1 MRRQTTTLP
10 PPLSTLH
17 PSTRLHS
24 APSPSPSAAARHTSS
39 HSSTLH
45 LPSPAS
51 PRQVWFCAA
60 ACAFVAWQFV
70 TVALAVAGVVGEAGW
85 AAAADAAVAECTAR
99 ARDAAADTAFRASWA
114 REGVQALGSS
124 LGGLAVSN
132 TAAAVGAASAARAW
146 GGEVAEAASL
156 ILLELEVRSL
166 PKLAPPPGRTPLA
179 AHPWPLGAGPPGSRL
194 RYALRTSRRAARRPM
209 ARAALP
215 P

>member
-1 MRRQTTTLP
+1 
-10 PPLSTLH
+10 
-17 PSTRLHS
+17 
-24 APSPSPSAAARHTSS
+24 
-39 HSSTLH
+39 
-45 LPSPAS
+45 
-51 PRQVWFCAA
+51 VWFCAA

-114 REGVQALGSS
+114 REGVKALGSS

-156 ILLELEVRSL
+156 ILLELEVGSL
-166 PKLAPPPGRTPLA
+166 PKLAAPPGHTPLA
-179 AHPWPLGAGPPGSRL
+179 THPWPPGAGPPGSRL